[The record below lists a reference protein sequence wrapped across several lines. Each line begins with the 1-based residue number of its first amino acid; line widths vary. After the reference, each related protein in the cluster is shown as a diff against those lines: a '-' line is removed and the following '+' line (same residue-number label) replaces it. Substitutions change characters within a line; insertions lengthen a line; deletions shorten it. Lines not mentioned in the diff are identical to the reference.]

1 MRLNR
6 TGLVYWTSQD
16 RVTRTT
22 ITTVIMTVTATVLVQ
37 CARTPAPAPSI
48 SAPIGSG
55 ISPSTAVPAVLP
67 NRAAAVFP
75 ISRAELG
82 ATWRPECPIA
92 PDALRRVELD
102 FIGFDGQL
110 HRGDLVV
117 NRTVVD
123 DVVAIFGQLLRL
135 RYPIEKMRNVD
146 RYPGAD
152 DELSMEDNN
161 TSAFNCRPL
170 PHSDSWSQHAFGLAV
185 DLNPLINPY
194 IDVAGDLQPRNAGR
208 NLDRRLTA
216 PGMLHNGDPAVLA
229 FTDRGWTWG
238 GSWRN
243 PIDYQHFQRHAV
255 S

>member
-1 MRLNR
+1 MRPKRCRVRRAGN
-6 TGLVYWTSQD
+6 D
-16 RVTRTT
+16 PVTR
-22 ITTVIMTVTATVLVQ
+22 ITAAAAVVTVTAVGAALVQ
-37 CARTPAPAPSI
+37 CAPAPAPSV
-48 SAPIGSG
+48 SAPNVPG
-55 ISPSTAVPAVLP
+55 ISPAMTASAVVP

-82 ATWRPECPIA
+82 ASWRPECPVA

-102 FIGFDGQL
+102 FIGFDGRL

-117 NRTVVD
+117 NRMVVD
-123 DVVAIFGQLLRL
+123 DVIAIFGQLLRL
-135 RYPIEKMRNVD
+135 RYPIEKMRSVD
-146 RYPGAD
+146 EYPGAD
-152 DELSMEDNN
+152 DELSMQDNN
-161 TSAFNCRPL
+161 TSGFNCRPL

-185 DLNPLINPY
+185 DLNPLINPCL
-194 IDVAGDLQPRNAGR
+194 DAAGDLQPKNAGR
-208 NLDRRLTA
+208 HLDRRRSD
-216 PGMLHNGDPAVLA
+216 PGMLHKGDPAVLA